1 MFLRDELLQNF
12 KVEVNIMKIGIV
24 YYSRTGNTKQVAK
37 TLEEKLKEK
46 NAEVDLIEIEHVKRP
61 GFLTAG
67 KAASKQLELP
77 IKNTDF
83 DMQKYDVIVV
93 GTPTWAGRPSP
104 FIINFINKAENIKGK
119 KIAIFG
125 TGMSPI
131 NAREQFKEII
141 RNSLEKKTGMKTFD
155 SFLVLQFKRRKLVDG
170 EQNIDNFVNT
180 VLKL

>member
-1 MFLRDELLQNF
+1 ME
-12 KVEVNIMKIGIV
+12 
-24 YYSRTGNTKQVAK
+24 
-37 TLEEKLKEK
+37 
-46 NAEVDLIEIEHVKRP
+46 
-61 GFLTAG
+61 
-67 KAASKQLELP
+67 
-77 IKNTDF
+77 
-83 DMQKYDVIVV
+83 KYDVILA
-93 GTPTWAGRPSP
+93 GCPTWAGRPSP
-104 FIINFINKAENIKGK
+104 FMKIFINKAKNIKGK